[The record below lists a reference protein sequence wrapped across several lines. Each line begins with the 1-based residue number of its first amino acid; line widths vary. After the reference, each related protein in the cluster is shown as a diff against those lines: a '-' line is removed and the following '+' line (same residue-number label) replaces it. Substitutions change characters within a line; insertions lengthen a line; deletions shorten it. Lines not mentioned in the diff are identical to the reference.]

1 MKVEENKTY
10 VGIVEDNSDPMKL
23 GRVRVR
29 VLDIF
34 DNIKVEDIP
43 WATPYKDL
51 NGNSSNIPDKGKVLM
66 VVFDQGDKYKPEF
79 IASDHFNVNLEKK
92 LVSLTGDNY
101 ISMKSILFDHKTQ
114 IYVNDQEG
122 LKLDHKYNN
131 INITEN
137 TVDINLKDNNRHLN
151 LGDATATQQAIL
163 GNHWMDWFD
172 EFVDNLM
179 GNNGGPYLGNLG
191 APVVANPALI
201 QVLQKYKQLRDPVFL
216 SHHVNIVDN
225 DKISTVRGSKREDN
239 SQIGDSWQ
247 STKQDNNLTKNTN
260 EDFKPKDGPKPIYD
274 DKHVEPKSNETIGS
288 TSSSTPN
295 KVDSS
300 KVNNTNP
307 PAEPLSSKK
316 SNPKI
321 DKLISFMKSKGYVV
335 YESNNILNM
344 ISMQSIKKDKGNI
357 SNKFDDLLSVFYKN
371 KNNNWELLEYQIT
384 TTPGFVPKTEL
395 LPSKVSIL
403 ALGQYV
409 DQCTLD
415 FYQSDKKHKC
425 LKFNEVTIIKNDISD
440 KYNYNSIKETG
451 KFPITIHRSSV
462 DGSAESVFNYSEGA
476 QVFKNITQYNQFI
489 LLCEEQAKLKNTF
502 TYTLCRASD
511 FDKFVPGSITDD
523 VNTNISNNNNLS
535 NWEVGKKIKSNILN
549 DKNVKVEWIIVN
561 NTEIGTYR
569 GTLKSEKDRNVKSED
584 FINNNLITLEKIL
597 IDEADKDFKELL
609 SINFDRKIKSEI
621 FNKKDV
627 RVEWYIENDIKNNT
641 YIGIL
646 KSSKGRDIKSEE
658 FRSKDLK
665 ALEDM
670 IRIEA
675 SKDINELTSK

>member
-1 MKVEENKTY
+1 MKVEEKKTY
-10 VGIVEDNSDPMKL
+10 VGVVEDNLDPMKL

-34 DNIKVEDIP
+34 DNMKVDDIP

-79 IASDHFNVNLEKK
+79 ISSDHFNINLEKK

-179 GNNGGPYLGNLG
+179 GNNGGPYLGNMG
-191 APVVANPALI
+191 APVIANPALI

-225 DKISTVRGSKREDN
+225 DKISTVRAFKREDD

-260 EDFKPKDGPKPIYD
+260 DDFKPQDGPKPIYD
-274 DKHVEPKSNETIGS
+274 DKHVEPKSNDIIAATNSSNNKIGE
-288 TSSSTPN
+288 
-295 KVDSS
+295 KV
-300 KVNNTNP
+300 NTNP
-307 PAEPLSSKK
+307 PVEPLSSKK

-335 YESNNILNM
+335 YESINILNM
-344 ISMQSIKKDKGNI
+344 ISMQSTRKDNGI
-357 SNKFDDLLSVFYKN
+357 VSNKFDDLLSVFYKN

-395 LPSKVSIL
+395 LPNKVSIL

-409 DQCTLD
+409 DQCSLD
-415 FYQSDKKHKC
+415 IYQSDKNHKC
-425 LKFNEVTIIKNDISD
+425 LRFNEVTIIKNDVND
-440 KYNYNSIKETG
+440 RYNYTSIKETG
-451 KFPITIHRSSV
+451 RFPITIHRSSSK
-462 DGSAESVFNYSEGA
+462 GSAESVFNYSEGA
-476 QVFKNITQYNQFI
+476 QVFKNITQYNKFI
-489 LLCEEQAKLKNTF
+489 LLCEEQIKLKNTF

-511 FDKFVPGSITDD
+511 FDRFVPNSDIVDNNLRSNLD
-523 VNTNISNNNNLS
+523 TNISN
-535 NWEVGKKIKSNILN
+535 WEPGKRIKSNILSE
-549 DKNVKVEWIIVN
+549 KNVRVEWYIVN
-561 NTEIGTYR
+561 GVEIGTYR
-569 GTLKSEKDRNVKSED
+569 GTLKSEKDKDIKSED
-584 FINNNLITLEKIL
+584 FINNNLNELEKI
-597 IDEADKDFKELL
+597 ITNEADKDFKELL
-609 SINFDRKIKSEI
+609 SKNILDKKIKSEI
-621 FNKKDV
+621 FSKKDI
-627 RVEWYIENDIKNNT
+627 RVEWYIENDEINSI
-641 YIGIL
+641 YVGIL
-646 KSSKGRDIKSEE
+646 KSSKGRDIKVEE

-665 ALEDM
+665 SLEDL

-675 SKDINELTSK
+675 KNDINELSSQ